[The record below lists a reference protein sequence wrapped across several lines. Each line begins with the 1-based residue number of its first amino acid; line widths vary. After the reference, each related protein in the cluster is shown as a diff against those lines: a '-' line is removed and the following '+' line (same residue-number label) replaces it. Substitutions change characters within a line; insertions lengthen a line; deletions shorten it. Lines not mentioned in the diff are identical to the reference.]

1 MHSTPS
7 IGSLRLGCPVW
18 AFEGWRGA
26 LYTRGARREDFL
38 PQYARVFGAVEG
50 NSTFYGLP
58 AEATVRRWA
67 AEAPPGFR
75 FCFKFPRTVTH
86 ERQLV
91 DAGRDTEAFLRLMA
105 LLPDRLGPL
114 LLQLGPGFGPRHL
127 DDLDRYLG
135 SLPRGFA
142 CAVEVR
148 HAGLYDD
155 GPAEAAFDALLAAH
169 GAARCNFDTADVFGA
184 EAADASTAQAQSR
197 KPRLPWRA
205 AAPAG
210 PAFVRFVGRNA
221 VEDSVPALAQWVAP
235 VVDWLAS
242 GREVYFFTHTPD
254 DAAAPHLAR
263 RFHGMLREALPA
275 LPPLAPFPGEVEP
288 APTVQGGLFD

>member
-1 MHSTPS
+1 MNAPRPP
-7 IGSLRLGCPVW
+7 GPLRLGCPVW
-18 AFEGWRGA
+18 AFEGWRGS
-26 LYTRGARREDFL
+26 LYTRAARREEFL
-38 PQYARVFGAVEG
+38 PQYACVFGAVEG

-67 AEAPPGFR
+67 VEAPPGFR

-91 DAGRDTEAFLRLMA
+91 DAGRETEAFLRRMA

-127 DDLDRYLG
+127 GDLDRYLG
-135 SLPRGFA
+135 ALPRELS

-155 GPAEAAFDALLAAH
+155 GPAEAEFDALLAAR
-169 GAARCNFDTADVFGA
+169 GASRCNFDTADVFGA

-205 AAPAG
+205 SAPAG
-210 PAFVRFVGRNA
+210 PAFVRFVGRNT

-235 VVDWLAS
+235 VADWLSS

-263 RFHGMLREALPA
+263 RFHAMLRAALPS
-275 LPPLAPFPGEVEP
+275 LPPLSPFAGEAEP
-288 APTVQGGLFD
+288 PATTQGGLFD